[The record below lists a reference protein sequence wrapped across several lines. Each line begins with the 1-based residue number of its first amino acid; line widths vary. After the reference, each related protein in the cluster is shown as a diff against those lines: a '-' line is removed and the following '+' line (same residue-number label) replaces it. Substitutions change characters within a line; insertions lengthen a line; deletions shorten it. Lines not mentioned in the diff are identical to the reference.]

1 MQAPQMGPYT
11 GTMITTELIQKYL
24 DENKQ
29 LILAILDNQN
39 LGKLHECAAYQSKL
53 QQNLMYLAA
62 IADAQ
67 PQNPLPGAQSF
78 FLLALFFLLC
88 IPCYVIK
95 ADSRKAQQR
104 QQQFQQQQR
113 LVTAAASAGMLLQP
127 PHSELEL
134 GGAGN
139 VSNGNNMTGMGGAF
153 PDYAG
158 NAANGDLMR
167 NSAAAAVSGDA
178 SKGTSAVAGSSGAT
192 AADAATAANSLQL
205 QRKISFFVRR
215 NWENNPP
222 PSSSPLSSGMG
233 IVRVIDSPIHGTRS
247 NSSECIGR
255 LQGYSITDAAGSS
268 TLFYLTSS
276 FNGST
281 IKGNLIY
288 QGRASSSART
298 PEVSVTGT
306 SGVFRFAKGYSLLYM
321 DSQGMPESVESY
333 LYKTL

>member
-67 PQNPLPGAQSF
+67 PQNPLPGGQVAQASMLQGTPQF
-78 FLLALFFLLC
+78 MQQSPQQMGMMDQQQQQQQNYTQIQMAALHALQ
-88 IPCYVIK
+88 
-95 ADSRKAQQR
+95 AQQR

-134 GGAGN
+134 GGGGN

-153 PDYAG
+153 PDYA
-158 NAANGDLMR
+158 AAAGNGDLMR

-192 AADAATAANSLQL
+192 AAD
-205 QRKISFFVRR
+205 
-215 NWENNPP
+215 
-222 PSSSPLSSGMG
+222 
-233 IVRVIDSPIHGTRS
+233 GTGDDAGS
-247 NSSECIGR
+247 TFLKSSE
-255 LQGYSITDAAGSS
+255 
-268 TLFYLTSS
+268 
-276 FNGST
+276 
-281 IKGNLIY
+281 
-288 QGRASSSART
+288 
-298 PEVSVTGT
+298 E
-306 SGVFRFAKGYSLLYM
+306 
-321 DSQGMPESVESY
+321 E
-333 LYKTL
+333 